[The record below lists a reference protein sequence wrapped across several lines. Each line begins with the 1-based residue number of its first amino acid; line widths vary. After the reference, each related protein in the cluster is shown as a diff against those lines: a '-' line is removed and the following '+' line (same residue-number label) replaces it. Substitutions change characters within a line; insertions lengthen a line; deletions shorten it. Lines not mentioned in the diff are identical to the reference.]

1 MRKVSKKDGKDKNN
15 KTTEHDTSFTPGTLI
30 LAQNKQGEWCDAR
43 VVELRPNRAYKHK
56 KVEENL
62 EFYVHYEGMNR
73 RWDEWV
79 NFQRIKVWEPGA
91 RKQDYNHPVLEHD
104 EHEGLDERNLAKH
117 EESTKFKTIS
127 FVEIGKFRCETWYFS
142 PFPDY
147 FQNIDTLYI
156 CEFCLSFFRSK
167 DELIRHSDRCHLQ
180 HPMGNEIYREGNIAV
195 FEIDGGRN
203 VTYCENLCFISKLFL
218 DHKNLG
224 FDVEPFLF
232 YVLTE
237 VDEYGCHFAGYFS
250 KEKDSQQGNN
260 LSCILV
266 MPFMQRKGFGK
277 FLISLSYE
285 LSKKEQKMGTPER
298 PLSDLGYASY
308 FSWWTAEIIDVLLE
322 NQGQQLSINDIS
334 QKTYIKPV
342 DVLEVLEKLNILRY
356 SQGSHVLYSN
366 TEYLQQLKKN
376 TGKPGRPV
384 YPDKLHW
391 TPLKIIS

>member
-1 MRKVSKKDGKDKNN
+1 
-15 KTTEHDTSFTPGTLI
+15 
-30 LAQNKQGEWCDAR
+30 
-43 VVELRPNRAYKHK
+43 
-56 KVEENL
+56 
-62 EFYVHYEGMNR
+62 
-73 RWDEWV
+73 
-79 NFQRIKVWEPGA
+79 
-91 RKQDYNHPVLEHD
+91 
-104 EHEGLDERNLAKH
+104 
-117 EESTKFKTIS
+117 
-127 FVEIGKFRCETWYFS
+127 
-142 PFPDY
+142 
-147 FQNIDTLYI
+147 
-156 CEFCLSFFRSK
+156 
-167 DELIRHSDRCHLQ
+167 
-180 HPMGNEIYREGNIAV
+180 
-195 FEIDGGRN
+195 
-203 VTYCENLCFISKLFL
+203 
-218 DHKNLG
+218 
-224 FDVEPFLF
+224 
-232 YVLTE
+232 VLTE